1 MNNSELLRKA
11 IVTLDTINVPV
22 SLTEQVAIPIYNAS
36 SLMKAIFT
44 KMQEQED
51 KDVQIGEPEV
61 VEEIPNDEKEE

>member
-1 MNNSELLRKA
+1 MNNSELIRKA

-36 SLMKAIFT
+36 SLMKAVFT
-44 KMQEQED
+44 QLQQEETE
-51 KDVQIGEPEV
+51 DVQIGEPEV